1 MKISELIELLNY
13 YKVRFGDLELHVETY
28 EYDMPFTND
37 NIGYDSNRKTINFYA
52 WL

>member
-1 MKISELIELLNY
+1 MRITDLIELLND
-13 YKVRFGDLELHVETY
+13 YKERLGDLELHVEAY

-52 WL
+52 

>member
-1 MKISELIELLNY
+1 MKISELIEFLNA
-13 YKVRFGDLELHVETY
+13 YKERLGDLELHVETY

-52 WL
+52 